1 METTGKVR
9 RGWLLG
15 VSARPAPAERPGGP
29 VPRPPRVLLLD
40 IDAPQSFL
48 VARCLKAGGATLF
61 GVGRAVSLVLRHG
74 SSFRAVAEADWSDE
88 AQAFR
93 DVGALC
99 RRWSIDVALPV
110 GVGGWRLLAR
120 RHDGLPAEVAT
131 PPAPSSR
138 SIDIADDKRRFALFL
153 REHRLPHPPTFVPG
167 VDDPRKLRELPARV
181 LLKPARSAGGVGIRR
196 VADADALSPDS
207 LAQAEVEGVDYGVN
221 LLCEGGR
228 VLAATVQRAI
238 EPSSRPFEY
247 ASGVEFVDE
256 PELLDLARTLVRA
269 LDWSGVANIDF
280 RRETATG
287 RFLIL
292 EFNGRFW
299 GSLLGSLS
307 AGVNF
312 PLLACRLALGERPS
326 ASQISGLRHFRGQEP
341 ILRAFRGGGRGG
353 VRLAETEWRHFRGDA
368 RGVAIWLAYA
378 AGRALGISRAEN
390 V

>member
-1 METTGKVR
+1 MESTGITQPLR
-9 RGWLLG
+9 
-15 VSARPAPAERPGGP
+15 A
-29 VPRPPRVLLLD
+29 LLLD

-48 VARCLKAGGATLF
+48 VARCLKAGGAALF
-61 GVGRAVSLVLRHG
+61 GVGRRVSPVLRHG
-74 SSFRAVAEADWSDE
+74 SSFDAVAEADWNDE
-88 AQAFR
+88 EEAFR
-93 DVGALC
+93 RIGALC

-120 RHDGLPAEVAT
+120 RPGCLPAGVAA
-131 PPAPSSR
+131 PPAPPPR
-138 SIDIADDKRRFALFL
+138 SIDIVDDKRRFALFL
-153 REHRLPHPPTFVPG
+153 REHGLPHPPTFLPG
-167 VDDPRKLRELPARV
+167 VDDPRKPHELPERL

-196 VADADALSPDS
+196 ASGADALSPDAT
-207 LAQAEVEGVDYGVN
+207 AQVEVVQVEVEGVDYSVN

-228 VLAATVQRAI
+228 VLAATVQKAI
-238 EPSSRPFEY
+238 EPSPRPFEY
-247 ASGVEFVDE
+247 AVGVEFVDE
-256 PELLDLARTLVRA
+256 PELLSLARTIVQA

-280 RRETATG
+280 RREAATG

-312 PLLACRLALGERPS
+312 PLLACRLALGEKPAPAQVR
-326 ASQISGLRHFRGQEP
+326 GLRHFRGP
-341 ILRAFRGGGRGG
+341 GPMLRAFRGGGRAG

-378 AGRALGISRAEN
+378 LARALGISRAGN
-390 V
+390 G